1 MVVLALENNQFY
13 THGHT
18 CICMPS
24 LPYSI
29 QSFCC
34 LIISTTSCL
43 LAFLILT
50 LSSSVYL
57 NLLFLIPVFS
67 FRQDELVLVG
77 CFDLSLLERSIGIL
91 IIVEKSVPKQLK

>member
-1 MVVLALENNQFY
+1 MYAIFTLFHSVFLLLNYFY
-13 THGHT
+13 N
-18 CICMPS
+18 
-24 LPYSI
+24 
-29 QSFCC
+29 
-34 LIISTTSCL
+34 SCL

-57 NLLFLIPVFS
+57 NLFLIPVFS

-77 CFDLSLLERSIGIL
+77 CFDLSLLERSIGSL

>member
-1 MVVLALENNQFY
+1 MYMYAIFTLFHSVFLLLNYFY
-13 THGHT
+13 N
-18 CICMPS
+18 
-24 LPYSI
+24 
-29 QSFCC
+29 
-34 LIISTTSCL
+34 SCL

-91 IIVEKSVPKQLK
+91 IIVEKSVPKQVK

>member
-1 MVVLALENNQFY
+1 MYMYAIFTLFHSVFLLLNYFY
-13 THGHT
+13 N
-18 CICMPS
+18 
-24 LPYSI
+24 
-29 QSFCC
+29 
-34 LIISTTSCL
+34 SCL

-57 NLLFLIPVFS
+57 NLFLIPVFS

-77 CFDLSLLERSIGIL
+77 CFDLSLLERSIGSL

>member
-1 MVVLALENNQFY
+1 MYAIFTLFHSVFLLLNYFY
-13 THGHT
+13 N
-18 CICMPS
+18 
-24 LPYSI
+24 
-29 QSFCC
+29 
-34 LIISTTSCL
+34 SCL

>member
-1 MVVLALENNQFY
+1 MYMYAIFTLFHSVFLLLNYFY
-13 THGHT
+13 N
-18 CICMPS
+18 
-24 LPYSI
+24 
-29 QSFCC
+29 
-34 LIISTTSCL
+34 SCL

-77 CFDLSLLERSIGIL
+77 CFDLSLLERSIGSL

>member
-1 MVVLALENNQFY
+1 MYMYAIFTLFHSVFLLLNYFY
-13 THGHT
+13 N
-18 CICMPS
+18 
-24 LPYSI
+24 
-29 QSFCC
+29 
-34 LIISTTSCL
+34 SCL

-57 NLLFLIPVFS
+57 NLFLIPVFS

-77 CFDLSLLERSIGIL
+77 CFDLSLLGRSIGIL

>member
-1 MVVLALENNQFY
+1 MYMYAIFTLFHSVFLLLNYFY
-13 THGHT
+13 N
-18 CICMPS
+18 
-24 LPYSI
+24 
-29 QSFCC
+29 
-34 LIISTTSCL
+34 SCL

>member
-1 MVVLALENNQFY
+1 MYMYAIFTLFHSVFLLLNYFY
-13 THGHT
+13 N
-18 CICMPS
+18 
-24 LPYSI
+24 
-29 QSFCC
+29 
-34 LIISTTSCL
+34 SCL

-77 CFDLSLLERSIGIL
+77 CFDLSLLGRSIGIL

>member
-1 MVVLALENNQFY
+1 MYAIFTLFHSVFLLLNYFY
-13 THGHT
+13 N
-18 CICMPS
+18 
-24 LPYSI
+24 
-29 QSFCC
+29 
-34 LIISTTSCL
+34 SCL

-57 NLLFLIPVFS
+57 NLFLIPVFS